1 MNLTGIVESPVRGVD
16 LTTVL
21 TVSTRHMPDYDEDL
35 SKCSWGHVPSFGTEF
50 VYAYEDP
57 FDGLPDWL
65 FKICTVARDKYN
77 ANWVLLDPDGD
88 VFEDDFP
95 VYDTT

>member
-21 TVSTRHMPDYDEDL
+21 TVSTRHMPDYSEDL
-35 SKCSWGHVPSFGTEF
+35 SNCSSGRDPSFGTEF
-50 VYAYEDP
+50 VYAFEEP
-57 FDGLPDWL
+57 FDCLPDWL
-65 FKICTVARDKYN
+65 FKICKVAREKYN
-77 ANWVLLDPDGD
+77 ASWILLDPDGD

-95 VYDTT
+95 VYDPL